1 MAAHLEISS
10 IWIYLQHTHTHT
22 HEGVFETL
30 KPLECDMSAGLM
42 YQNYEIFRTATL
54 SIRLEMINVDP
65 DNISLHLH
73 KHTHI
78 HNNQLIYSIVQYIYK
93 FNLSVSAH
101 IRTETHTW
109 NAHKM

>member
-73 KHTHI
+73 KHTFI
-78 HNNQLIYSIVQYIYK
+78 TTNSFTQLFNIYI
-93 FNLSVSAH
+93 NL
-101 IRTETHTW
+101 T
-109 NAHKM
+109 